1 MAHNRSIF
9 TNDAQFELLEE
20 SWYEKLM
27 VLSSF
32 IVRSFSMVIKW
43 LLYRECESHMMAEA
57 QHASFLKQQAFQVVT
72 YAAHSPPLQY
82 PGQADSQVTMV

>member
-1 MAHNRSIF
+1 
-9 TNDAQFELLEE
+9 
-20 SWYEKLM
+20 M
-27 VLSSF
+27 V
-32 IVRSFSMVIKW
+32 RKW

>member
-1 MAHNRSIF
+1 MLMAHNRSIF

-20 SWYEKLM
+20 MLK

-32 IVRSFSMVIKW
+32 IVRSFSMVRKW
-43 LLYRECESHMMAEA
+43 LLCRECESPMMPEA

-72 YAAHSPPLQY
+72 YAAHSPPLFNTQ
-82 PGQADSQVTMV
+82 DKLTRR